1 MADFTESDWKY
12 LRGIHDEMLS
22 ALCGRINQR
31 AGEITRDQSESEHA
45 KYLRLFKHVRASDDV
60 IAQCFNDWRRST
72 IALRTMC
79 LRRHQVLTQEQ
90 FEHLSPGAQDMLNA
104 MEPAVKR
111 S

>member
-22 ALCGRINQR
+22 ALCGRIDQQ
-31 AGEITRDQSESEHA
+31 AAEIVRHQAKSEHT

-72 IALRTMC
+72 VALRTLC
-79 LRRHQVLTQEQ
+79 LRRHKVLTQVQ
-90 FEHLSPGAQDMLNA
+90 FEHLSPGARDLLNA
-104 MEPAVKR
+104 LESAVKGA
-111 S
+111 